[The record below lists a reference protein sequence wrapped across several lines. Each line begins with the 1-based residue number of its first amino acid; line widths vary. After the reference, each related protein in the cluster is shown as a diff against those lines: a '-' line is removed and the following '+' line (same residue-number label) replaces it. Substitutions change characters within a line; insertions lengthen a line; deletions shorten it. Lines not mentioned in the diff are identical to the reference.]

1 MLEKLVQEMD
11 PQQLGQLIARVT
23 NPEQFIRRGLNEA
36 REPGQSGNVRVPVQ
50 QMPEGVYRAP
60 RPPRR

>member
-1 MLEKLVQEMD
+1 MLTKLVQEMD
-11 PQQLGQLIARVT
+11 PQKLGQLVEQVM

-36 REPGQSGNVRVPVQ
+36 REPGQRGNVRIPVQ
-50 QMPEGVYRAP
+50 QMPEGVYRGP